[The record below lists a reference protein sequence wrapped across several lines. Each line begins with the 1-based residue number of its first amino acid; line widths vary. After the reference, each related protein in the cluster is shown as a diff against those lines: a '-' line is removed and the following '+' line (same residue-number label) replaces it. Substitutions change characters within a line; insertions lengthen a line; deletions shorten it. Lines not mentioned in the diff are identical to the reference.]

1 MDLQQH
7 ILKITKSVID
17 DNQVYHKFIKRYL
30 LWMKLSQNQIADFT
44 QHIVSN
50 VEKRLDKIIEIPI
63 INMNLEEF
71 ETAWFTN
78 LGFES
83 EEDLNNLDQEEE
95 VYMNKI
101 WELATNIKHRF
112 PKLSTANDVRD
123 FAKIEIYDYVNNVLE
138 TKELNKHLMS
148 YIEDFV
154 EERSN

>member
-1 MDLQQH
+1 
-7 ILKITKSVID
+7 
-17 DNQVYHKFIKRYL
+17 
-30 LWMKLSQNQIADFT
+30 MKLSQNQIADYT

-63 INMNLEEF
+63 INMHLEEF

-83 EEDLNNLDQEEE
+83 EEDLNDLDQEEE

-101 WELATNIKHRF
+101 WELAINIKQRF

-123 FAKIEIYDYVNNVLE
+123 FAKIEIYD
-138 TKELNKHLMS
+138 
-148 YIEDFV
+148 
-154 EERSN
+154 

>member
-1 MDLQQH
+1 
-7 ILKITKSVID
+7 
-17 DNQVYHKFIKRYL
+17 
-30 LWMKLSQNQIADFT
+30 MKLSQNQIADFT

-83 EEDLNNLDQEEE
+83 EEDLNDLDQEEE

-101 WELATNIKHRF
+101 WELAINIKQRF

>member
-1 MDLQQH
+1 MARNHYSQELEIQQH

-17 DNQVYHKFIKRYL
+17 DNQIYHKFIKRYL
-30 LWMKLSQNQIADFT
+30 TWMKLSPHQITEFT
-44 QHIVSN
+44 HFIVNN

-63 INMNLEEF
+63 ISTQLAEF

-83 EEDLNNLDQEEE
+83 EEDLADLDQDEIT
-95 VYMNKI
+95 YMNKI
-101 WELATNIKHRF
+101 WELSVNIKNRF

-123 FAKIEIYDYVNNVLE
+123 FARIEIYDYVNNVLE

-148 YIEDFV
+148 
-154 EERSN
+154 